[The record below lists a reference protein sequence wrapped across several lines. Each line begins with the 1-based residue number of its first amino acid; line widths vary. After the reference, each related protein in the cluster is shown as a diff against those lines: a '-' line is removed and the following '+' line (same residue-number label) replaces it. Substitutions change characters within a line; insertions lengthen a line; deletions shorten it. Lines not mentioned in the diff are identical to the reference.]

1 MRQYEDSASA
11 LPLAL
16 VTHGTELGTTVSRS
30 TALIFDLHSGWT
42 LVALAPF
49 LSRCSLFVYIRSADR
64 CQLSGGRQLF
74 RGGPATQLKLTI
86 DGTCW

>member
-1 MRQYEDSASA
+1 MRERGDRPERRRGILLIFLRNPVRQYEDSASA

-49 LSRCSLFVYIRSADR
+49 LSRCQSVCLHPIS
-64 CQLSGGRQLF
+64 
-74 RGGPATQLKLTI
+74 
-86 DGTCW
+86 